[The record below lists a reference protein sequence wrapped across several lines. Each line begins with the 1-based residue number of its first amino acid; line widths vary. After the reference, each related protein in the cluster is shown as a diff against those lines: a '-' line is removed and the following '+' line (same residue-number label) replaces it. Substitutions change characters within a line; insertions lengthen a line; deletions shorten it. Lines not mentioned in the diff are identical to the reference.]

1 MLENPYC
8 TQKPLRLGWGLAEE
22 KVWKVLCVCCMKRAN
37 IKRTTPVGVYMI
49 TTSLTEFEILRLSY
63 SNPHHLIEP
72 VFIGKELNV
81 GKSFAKCKSV

>member
-1 MLENPYC
+1 MCLLYEKGEHKTYNPC
-8 TQKPLRLGWGLAEE
+8 G
-22 KVWKVLCVCCMKRAN
+22 CVYDYHVTHGMWDSQ
-37 IKRTTPVGVYMI
+37 T
-49 TTSLTEFEILRLSY
+49 LILD